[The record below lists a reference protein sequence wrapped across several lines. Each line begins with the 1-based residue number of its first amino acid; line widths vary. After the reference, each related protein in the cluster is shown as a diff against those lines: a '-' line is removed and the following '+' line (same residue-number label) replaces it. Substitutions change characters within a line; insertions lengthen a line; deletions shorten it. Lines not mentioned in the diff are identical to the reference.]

1 MKIRG
6 CYGCVAAL
14 VIGSVSPTLAQ
25 PVFRS
30 GVELVEFGVTVV
42 DEDGEVVRG
51 LAADDFVIT
60 EEGQQQQIAY
70 FSQGVERDLET
81 IPLHVGVLFDASG
94 SMDDD
99 ADFATTAAL
108 QFLRSLDFAADITLV
123 QFAEEVRVSRFGP
136 LDFPRLV
143 ERLRGREGG
152 GMTALYDALG
162 VYLDGAFGQDGR
174 KILLL
179 YTDGDDTRSRIR
191 FDELLDLVRASDVTA
206 YVVGFNRWRRADAG
220 IRERVRLE
228 QIARLTGGRAYFPDN
243 AADLEEIY
251 TEIRDE
257 LIARYSL
264 GYISTDPATDGAWR
278 RVSITL
284 RASRSDLQDSEIRVR
299 EGYFAP
305 YLESALGR

>member
-1 MKIRG
+1 M
-6 CYGCVAAL
+6 V
-14 VIGSVSPTLAQ
+14 TLK
-25 PVFRS
+25 
-30 GVELVEFGVTVV
+30 T
-42 DEDGEVVRG
+42 
-51 LAADDFVIT
+51 
-60 EEGQQQQIAY
+60 
-70 FSQGVERDLET
+70 
-81 IPLHVGVLFDASG
+81 
-94 SMDDD
+94 
-99 ADFATTAAL
+99 
-108 QFLRSLDFAADITLV
+108 
-123 QFAEEVRVSRFGP
+123 
-136 LDFPRLV
+136 
-143 ERLRGREGG
+143 
-152 GMTALYDALG
+152 
-162 VYLDGAFGQDGR
+162 DGR

-220 IRERVRLE
+220 LRERVRLE